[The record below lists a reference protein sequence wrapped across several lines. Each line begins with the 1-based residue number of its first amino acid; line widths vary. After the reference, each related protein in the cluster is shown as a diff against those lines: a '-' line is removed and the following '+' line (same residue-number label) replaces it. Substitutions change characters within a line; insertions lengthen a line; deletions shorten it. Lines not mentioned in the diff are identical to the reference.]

1 MVEGETLLV
10 LLLLGRCRHPTTAPQ
25 PARKGQEV
33 RNHIGTAKHKPR
45 PKYIKHDLRFHR
57 LPLHEVSSVVKNI
70 IGRRMPPKGWLWAS
84 GLFD

>member
-33 RNHIGTAKHKPR
+33 WNHIGTAKHKPR
-45 PKYIKHDLRFHR
+45 SKNIKHDFT
-57 LPLHEVSSVVKNI
+57 VSQV
-70 IGRRMPPKGWLWAS
+70 AAA
-84 GLFD
+84 